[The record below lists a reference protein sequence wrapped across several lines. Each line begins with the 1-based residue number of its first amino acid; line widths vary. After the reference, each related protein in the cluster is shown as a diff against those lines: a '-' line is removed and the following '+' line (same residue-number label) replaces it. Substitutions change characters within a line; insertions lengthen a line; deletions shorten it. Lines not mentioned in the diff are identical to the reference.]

1 MSLNPHD
8 HILKVATSSITDR
21 LSLLSISSIEPLH
34 LRGRQITIAI
44 MKLHIP
50 ISAVFAIYFTSFT
63 SGLLKTHVCKIQN
76 PTRGCYKLSVATSTE
91 EVAATTKNEL
101 FQELIQEIRK
111 VGQVGSKATEEERK
125 NIETLAN
132 KITPLTDGKPA
143 RKELTGKHELL
154 YSAAPG
160 GSSGAI
166 GPFVGK
172 VSQLFVNENIF
183 KNIVNLGPL
192 EVKLTAERK
201 VLDDSRIRVK
211 FIETRV
217 KLFSVEVLN
226 KETKGQG
233 VWQTLFSGV
242 INDNDGNPMLLR
254 IMKTPSLFIIKQ
266 KL

>member
-1 MSLNPHD
+1 MKLPISISTFFIISITPFTSALLNTHTRCKI
-8 HILKVATSSITDR
+8 HNSIRSCSELSVSTSSEEAVST
-21 LSLLSISSIEPLH
+21 
-34 LRGRQITIAI
+34 TID
-44 MKLHIP
+44 
-50 ISAVFAIYFTSFT
+50 
-63 SGLLKTHVCKIQN
+63 
-76 PTRGCYKLSVATSTE
+76 
-91 EVAATTKNEL
+91 EL
-101 FQELIQEIRK
+101 YQELLLEINK
-111 VGQVGSKATEEERK
+111 VGQVGSKATEEDRK
-125 NIETLAN
+125 NIETIAN
-132 KITPLTDGKPA
+132 KILPYTDETPA

-172 VSQLFVNENIF
+172 VSQLFVDEKIF

-192 EVKLTAERK
+192 EVELTAERK

-211 FIETRV
+211 FLETRV

-226 KETKGQG
+226 NEAKGQG

-242 INDNDGNPMLLR
+242 INDNEGNPMLLR
-254 IMKTPSLFIIKQ
+254 VMKTPSLFVIKQ